1 MLDFNSFVKAYS
13 TLRMQISPGGI
24 AKQGVISCSHLHVSG
39 FVVTTG

>member
-13 TLRMQISPGGI
+13 TLMLQISPGGI
-24 AKQGVISCSHLHVSG
+24 AKQGIISYSHLHGSG